1 MDDTAWPRR
10 SGKAEGHEERD
21 PMRGSI
27 RAAFLVPLVLTP
39 GLFAAG
45 KVPLEIARARY
56 VALGYDTGDRFLSE
70 REALSQLDKILPEDQ
85 KALSGLRDQLE
96 SWDKYVI
103 TDRPEQAELL
113 FAVRAGR
120 RAVISGGT
128 PLRGG
133 AVSGPA
139 GGISGGGAAGVSSYG
154 GAQISSQ
161 GDMLTIYEARD
172 GRPGTQLWRE
182 RHAAGFPS
190 RLFEQFKADVER
202 SVKKP

>member
-1 MDDTAWPRR
+1 
-10 SGKAEGHEERD
+10 
-21 PMRGSI
+21 MRGSI
-27 RAAFLVPLVLTP
+27 RAGLSVLLVVTP

-45 KVPLEIARARY
+45 KVPVEIARARY

-70 REALSQLDKILPEDQ
+70 TEALSQPDKVLPEDQ
-85 KALSGLRDQLE
+85 KALSAIRDQLE

-103 TDRPEQAELL
+103 TVRPEQAEIL

-120 RAVISGGT
+120 RAVVTGGV

-133 AVSGPA
+133 PAGAPA
-139 GGISGGGAAGVSSYG
+139 GGGGSFG
-154 GAQISSQ
+154 GAQISSP
-161 GDMLTIYEARD
+161 GDMLTIYEARQ

-182 RHAAGFPS
+182 KHAAGFPS